1 MDNAEQLKKLSQI
14 FNADRIVSKEDIEAV
29 LAAIVNILADNKK
42 SIAALNT
49 EAEDM
54 LRQTVQAIANEHNS
68 VIQKVQALTNDTR
81 SDVLAKVDTEIK
93 EAQTRIN
100 ELVEQVRSVM
110 PKDGKDADEELIV
123 AEVLKQIKL
132 PEYKEVILDDGE
144 QIVAKINSLPQ
155 DNEDLKID
163 AVHIKNLPQ
172 AAQRVYGGTRMLSKL
187 VDVRVTDIANN
198 DVLKWNSTTG
208 RFENGQ
214 VSGGSGTI
222 DGSGTTNQISYWV
235 DSDTLGALTTAT
247 YPSLT
252 ELSYVKGVTSAIQT
266 QINAKG
272 DALTTNP
279 LSQFAAT
286 TSLQLKGVISDETGS
301 GSLVFATSPT
311 LVTPV
316 LGVASA
322 TSINKVAI
330 TAPAT
335 GSTLTIIDGKT
346 LTVNKTMSFTAA
358 DDTGVYTLPT
368 GTKTL
373 LATDGAGTS
382 LTGIPYSLTGT
393 ANQVNLS
400 AATGNITFSLPQSI
414 ATSSTPQFAR
424 LGLGVAAD
432 ASRLLLVQGDV
443 SGGVATLER
452 QNASTN
458 AAVGTA
464 IIKGTST
471 GDMVDGFGPAFQFAI
486 QDTAAVE
493 NIIAAVKGLRNG
505 ADNTGKIT
513 FSTYSAG
520 VIGDRVEINASGL
533 SPSTTDGLALGSTSL
548 MWSDLFLASGA
559 VINFNNGNAT
569 LTHSAGLLTSNVS
582 LSLGTSN
589 VLTTG
594 TIELGAA
601 SDTTLSRSSAGVLAV
616 EGVVIP
622 SISSTNT
629 LTNKRITPRVSTTT
643 SSATPTINTDNVD
656 MYGLTAQTADITSFT
671 TNLSGTPTDGQ
682 KLWIYI
688 VGTAARAITWGS
700 SFEASTVAL
709 PTTTVSTNRLDV
721 GFVWNAATS
730 KWRCIAQA

>member
-1 MDNAEQLKKLSQI
+1 MDNAEQLNKLAQI
-14 FNADRIVSKEDIEAV
+14 FNTDKIISKQEIEGV
-29 LAAIVNILADNKK
+29 LSAILGILANNKK
-42 SIAALNT
+42 SLESLTA
-49 EAEDM
+49 EAEIN
-54 LRQTVQAIANEHNS
+54 LTEKLNAIADEHNALVQEVRDLTS
-68 VIQKVQALTNDTR
+68 KTENDVKDEVKAQIDAAQKR
-81 SDVLAKVDTEIK
+81 VDKLMAEVKDIIP
-93 EAQTRIN
+93 E
-100 ELVEQVRSVM
+100 
-110 PKDGKDADEELIV
+110 DGKDADEELIIS
-123 AEVLKQIKL
+123 EVLKQIKL

-144 QIVAKINSLPQ
+144 QIVDKINALSVSPENQ
-155 DNEDLKID
+155 ID
-163 AVHIKNLPQ
+163 ASHIKNLPE
-172 AAQRVYGGTRMLSKL
+172 ATRRIGGGLSRATADTLYAPYGSTGTTTFVGLTDVPSAYTGASLKA
-187 VDVRVTDIANN
+187 VRVNAAETA
-198 DVLKWNSTTG
+198 LEFFTL
-208 RFENGQ
+208 
-214 VSGGSGTI
+214 SGG
-222 DGSGTTNQISYWV
+222 
-235 DSDTLGALTTAT
+235 
-247 YPSLT
+247 
-252 ELSYVKGVTSAIQT
+252 
-266 QINAKG
+266 G

-286 TSLQLKGVISDETGS
+286 TSLQLAGVISDETGS

-316 LGVASA
+316 LGAA
-322 TSINKVAI
+322 TATTINKVTI

-335 GSTLTIIDGKT
+335 GSTLTIIDGKA

-424 LGLGVAAD
+424 LGLGAAAD
-432 ASRLLLVQGDV
+432 ASKLLLVQGDV
-443 SGGVATLER
+443 SGGVATIER

-513 FSTYSAG
+513 FSTYSSG

-533 SPSTTDGLALGSTSL
+533 SPSTSDGLALGSTSL

-700 SFEASTVAL
+700 SFEASTVSL

-730 KWRCIAQA
+730 KWRCIASA